1 MKKILLLVA
10 LAGGFLASAQSTQT
24 VQRCGSD
31 EHYEFLKQNYPDFVE
46 QREQLFANNLRRTS
60 TGDSVIRIPVVWHI
74 NHSYGSENI
83 SKARILGEMARV
95 NEYYAR
101 LNADTSLVNPAFQ
114 EIIGKANIEFV
125 LASKDPAGNC
135 TDGINRIPTNETENG
150 DIWSKVE
157 QWPADRY
164 LNIHTAKV
172 AGSGGSS
179 GPGTIVLAYATF
191 PGTAGWR
198 DGVMS
203 RADAIFGGSF
213 DDGATIN
220 HEIGHYLALPHPWGS
235 GQVQTACGDDGI
247 EDTPE
252 TQGAIGPGSCNPRD
266 ICNPGVQENAQN
278 IMDYGAGCGY
288 MFTEGQTEVMRAQ
301 VTDIGTRRTLS
312 AQSNLAWTG
321 IDGSGPAE
329 CAPVPDFHV
338 NQNFTCVGNSVSFS
352 DDSYRAAVTSYS
364 WTFQDGNP
372 ATSTSANPSVT
383 FSSPGWK
390 EVTLTVTNA
399 QGSNTITKTN
409 EIHVSPTWA
418 PFAATYVESFEDEK
432 AYWWRV
438 FNFLDNEQEFERTF
452 KGASDGSHS
461 MMLKNYKNTEGNG
474 GPPDPDFFYNFR
486 LGEREDVLVSPAYDL
501 SLMQSGEFVF
511 DYSYATNAATLSD
524 LSAALRVKVST
535 NCGQTWTT
543 RKTIDGA
550 DLVSAG
556 NFAGA
561 NFVPTMASQ
570 WATESFNLSFLSGTP
585 NVMIMFEFISDDN
598 SNNLFIDNIRIDGTI
613 SVDENE
619 LQATGINV
627 YPNPAS
633 DRLFIDVPTINGN
646 ETLLVFNTAGQV
658 VLERAITLNDSEIS
672 IDVADWAKGI
682 YHVQWVTP
690 SQVLQSKFVH

>member
-24 VQRCGSD
+24 VHRCGTD
-31 EHYEFLKQNYPDFVE
+31 EHHEFLKENYPEFVE
-46 QREQLFANNLRRTS
+46 QRNQLFANNLRLSS
-60 TGDSVIRIPVVWHI
+60 TGDTVIRIPVVWHI
-74 NHSYGSENI
+74 NHTYGSENI
-83 SKARILGEMARV
+83 SKARILAEMDRV

-101 LNADTSLVNPAFQ
+101 LNADTSQVIPAFQ
-114 EIIGKANIEFV
+114 EIIGRANIEFV
-125 LASKDPAGNC
+125 LASKDPAGAC
-135 TDGINRIPTNETENG
+135 TDGINRVPTNEAENG
-150 DIWSKVE
+150 DTWSKVE

-164 LNIHTAKV
+164 LNIHTAKI
-172 AGSGGSS
+172 AGGSS
-179 GPGTIVLAYATF
+179 GQPGLTLAYATF
-191 PGTAGWR
+191 PGTVFWF

-220 HEIGHYLALPHPWGS
+220 HEIGHYLGLPHPWGN
-235 GQVQTACGDDGI
+235 GQVATECGDDGI
-247 EDTPE
+247 TDTPE
-252 TQGAIGPGSCNPRD
+252 TAGAFTCVQRD
-266 ICNPGVQENAQN
+266 NCNPGTPENAQN
-278 IMDYGAGCGY
+278 IMDYGSGCGY
-288 MFTEGQTEVMRAQ
+288 MFTEGQTELMRGT
-301 VTDIGTRRTLS
+301 VTSIGARRSLS
-312 AQSNLAWTG
+312 AASNLAWTG

-329 CAPVPDFHV
+329 CAPVPDFHA
-338 NQNFTCVGNSVSFS
+338 NQNFTCAGNSVSFS
-352 DDSYRAAVTSYS
+352 DDSYRAAATSYS

-372 ATSTSANPSVT
+372 ATSTSANPNVT

-418 PFAATYVESFEDEK
+418 PFAANYVESFEDEK
-432 AYWWRV
+432 AYWWRI

-452 KGASDGSHS
+452 KGASDGTHS
-461 MMLKNYKNTEGNG
+461 MVLKNYKNTDGNG
-474 GPPDPDFFYNFR
+474 GFPDPDAFYNVR
-486 LGEREDVLVSPAYDL
+486 LGEREDMLVSPAYDL

-511 DYSYATNAATLSD
+511 DYSYATNAATLDD

-556 NFAGA
+556 NFAGS
-561 NFVPTMASQ
+561 NFAPTMDSQ
-570 WATESFNLSFLSGTP
+570 WATESFNLTFLSGTP
-585 NVMIMFEFISDDN
+585 NVMVMFEFTSDDN
-598 SNNLFIDNIRIDGTI
+598 SNNLYIDNVRIDGVI
-613 SVDENE
+613 SVDENTFE
-619 LQATGINV
+619 ATGIKV

-646 ETLLVFNTAGQV
+646 ETLMVFNTAGQV
-658 VLERAITLNDSEIS
+658 VLEREITLNDSEIA

-690 SQVLQSKFVH
+690 TQVLQSKFVH